1 MVSFETFSRRVW
13 SYGMTAQNIALLLFI
28 VFEIVLY
35 NISLCLYDTNLALY
49 NLSLSPTVQASLST
63 TQIWLITD

>member
-1 MVSFETFSRRVW
+1 MS
-13 SYGMTAQNIALLLFI
+13 AQNIALLLFI

-35 NISLCLYDTNLALY
+35 NISLCLYVTNLALY